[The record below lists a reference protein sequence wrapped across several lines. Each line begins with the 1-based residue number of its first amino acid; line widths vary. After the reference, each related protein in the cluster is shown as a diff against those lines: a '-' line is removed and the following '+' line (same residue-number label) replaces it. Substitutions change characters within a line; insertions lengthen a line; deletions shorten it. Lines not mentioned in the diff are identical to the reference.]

1 VAYWVARAAVVT
13 FCRVWT
19 RLTIEGKEH
28 VPPTGPYILA
38 PVHRSNLDTPI
49 TSGVTPRR
57 VRFMG
62 KDSLWK
68 KRFPAWALSTL
79 GGFPVSRGTYDFEAM
94 KRCLEVLDAG
104 EPLVL
109 FPEGERKSGPEVQ
122 PLFDGA
128 AYLALKANVPIVP
141 VGIGGSER
149 VMPKGSRMIY
159 PRKVHVIV
167 GQPLLPGAPG
177 TGRVL
182 RERVGELTSELHTR
196 LQELFDEAEAK
207 VPA

>member
-1 VAYWVARAAVVT
+1 MTRYHTFMAGQSRASRVAYWVARAAVVT

-109 FPEGERKSGPEVQ
+109 FPEGERKSGPDVQ

-141 VGIGGSER
+141 VGIGRFRAGDA
-149 VMPKGSRMIY
+149 KGVEDDPPPQGARD
-159 PRKVHVIV
+159 RGAAARARHA
-167 GQPLLPGAPG
+167 GQRSGAP
-177 TGRVL
+177 RSASV
-182 RERVGELTSELHTR
+182 S
-196 LQELFDEAEAK
+196 
-207 VPA
+207 